1 MRPLEIPLSRGRN
14 VIRVVLTNDI
24 GEKAETITMDLDQD
38 QEGEL
43 DKAGALYIIAIG
55 VDRYPGLGN
64 TCGDGT
70 GTCDLKFAG
79 ADAKRLTEVVEKR
92 MGPGHSQ
99 IIKRLLVNGSQAAD
113 EPTVSN
119 IMDALDLLKQAK
131 ATDTVVFYISGHS
144 QNDGKA
150 LGFLSTTAERRGE
163 SFRSASIV
171 PWTNIQEAVE
181 TAKGRRIAFI
191 DTAISGSFS
200 LRPGNSVVTY
210 TGAAWN
216 QFSLEDPSIGHGLF
230 TYAVVEG
237 LDGQALDATGKLV
250 TSRGLADFIN
260 RRVESLA
267 RAMKSEQEPQYF
279 SGADADAD
287 HVLLKWTWDVPVKK
301 AIPDLPRPA
310 TR

>member
-1 MRPLEIPLSRGRN
+1 M
-14 VIRVVLTNDI
+14 TNDI
-24 GEKAETITMDLDQD
+24 GEKAETITMDLDQ
-38 QEGEL
+38 EGEL
-43 DKAGALYIIAIG
+43 DKAGALYIVAIG

-64 TCGDGT
+64 TCGAGD
-70 GTCDLKFAG
+70 GTCDLKYAG

-92 MGPGHSQ
+92 MGPSHSQ
-99 IIKRLLVNGSQAAD
+99 VIKRLLVNGSQASE

-119 IMDALDLLKQAK
+119 IMDALDLLKQTK

-144 QNDGKA
+144 QNDGKT
-150 LGFLSTTAERRGE
+150 LGFLSTTAERRGD
-163 SFRSASIV
+163 SFRSASV
-171 PWTNIQEAVE
+171 VLWPNIQEAVE

-191 DTAISGSFS
+191 DTAISGNFN

-216 QFSLEDPSIGHGLF
+216 QSSLEDASIGHGLF

-237 LDGQALDATGKLV
+237 LDGQALDAASMQV
-250 TSRGLADFIN
+250 TSKNLADFIN

-287 HVLLKWTWDVPVKK
+287 HVLPKWTWDVPPKK
-301 AIPDLPRPA
+301 PVLQLPRPM